1 MWTPRSR
8 PQWLA
13 LLSQADELFYG
24 GQAGGGKSDLILGL
38 GLIAHNRSI
47 IFRRERTQLTGATGL
62 VERSREIISSHGRY
76 NGMEMVWRNLPGDR
90 MLEFSGVQYEK
101 DVVKHKGKPHDLKA
115 FDELTEF
122 TEYQYRF
129 LIGWL
134 RSINVNQR
142 CRVVAT
148 GNPPTH
154 RDGEWVIRYW
164 APWLDKTHPNPA
176 IPGELRWFAMLDG
189 ESVEVDNSE
198 PFEHKSEKTD
208 KIEKIVPKSRT
219 FIPATLEDNVFLNDG
234 QYEQT
239 LQGLPEP
246 LRSQL
251 LYGDFGIRISDN
263 PWQLI
268 PTYWVELAQERWKQ
282 RDKPEKL
289 SALGVDAIRG
299 GADKATIAPRYDNY
313 FDKLVKFDGGEIQDG
328 PDLAAKVVKELGKRT
343 KDEEEAKNVPI
354 QFDIIGIGSSGYD
367 FLIDW
372 GANAIAVNAAAGSTM
387 RDKTGLFKMTNVRA
401 EMWWGMMEA
410 LDPKTGDD
418 IALPPD
424 SELLADLVAP
434 TYKVVTGG
442 IVIEKKK
449 DIRKRLKRSTDAGD
463 AVIQARRPEPI
474 LFG

>member
-24 GQAGGGKSDLILGL
+24 GQAGGGKSDLLVGL
-38 GLIAHNRSI
+38 GLIAHQRSI
-47 IFRRERTQLTGATGL
+47 VFRRERSQLVGATGL
-62 VERSREIISSHGRY
+62 VQRSRDIIGNHGKY

-90 MLEFSGVQYEK
+90 LLEFGGVQYERYVNK
-101 DVVKHKGKPHDLKA
+101 YMGKPNDFKV
-115 FDELTEF
+115 FDEIPEF

-129 LIGWL
+129 LGGWL
-134 RSINVNQR
+134 RSIDVNQR
-142 CRVVAT
+142 CRIIAT

-154 RDGEWVIRYW
+154 RDGEWIIRYW
-164 APWLDKTHPNPA
+164 SPWLDKTHPNPA
-176 IPGELRWFAMLDG
+176 LPGELRWFAMVEG
-189 ESVEVDNSE
+189 ESVEVDGPNE
-198 PFEHKSEKTD
+198 FEHEG
-208 KIEKIVPKSRT
+208 EKIIPRSRT
-219 FIPATLEDNVFLNDG
+219 FIPASLKDNPFLNDG
-234 QYEQT
+234 QYEQV
-239 LQGLPEP
+239 LQGLQEP

-251 LYGDFGIRISDN
+251 LYGDFSIRMSDN
-263 PWQLI
+263 LWQLI
-268 PTYWVELAQERWKQ
+268 PTAWVELAQERWK
-282 RDKPEKL
+282 RRERPPKL
-289 SALGVDAIRG
+289 SSLGVDAIRG

-313 FDKLVKFDGGEIQDG
+313 FDKLIKFDGGEIQDG
-328 PDLAAKVVKELGKRT
+328 PDLAAKVVLELGKRT
-343 KDEEEAKNVPI
+343 KNEEEAKNVPI

-387 RDKTGLFKMTNVRA
+387 RDKTGLFKMTNIRA

-463 AVIQARRPEPI
+463 AVIQARMPEPI

>member
-1 MWTPRSR
+1 MPRSN

-13 LLSQADELFYG
+13 LLSPADELFYG
-24 GQAGGGKSDLILGL
+24 GQAGGGKTDLIIGL
-38 GLIAHNRSI
+38 GVIAHKVSI
-47 IFRRERTQLTGATGL
+47 IFRRERTQLTGASGI
-62 VERSREIISSHGRY
+62 VQRSKDIIGSNGHY
-76 NGMEMVWRNLPGDR
+76 NGMEMLWKNLPYDR
-90 MLEFSGVQYEK
+90 KLEFSGVQYES
-101 DVVKHKGKPHDLKA
+101 DVRKHKGKPHDLIC
-115 FDELTEF
+115 FDEGTEF

-134 RSINVNQR
+134 RSTDENQR
-142 CRVVAT
+142 CRVIVT

-154 RDGEWVIRYW
+154 REGEWVIRYW

-176 IPGELRWFAMLDG
+176 LPGELRWFAMVEG
-189 ESVEVDNSE
+189 ENVEVGGPE
-198 PFEHKSEKTD
+198 TFEHTAKGKTET
-208 KIEKIVPKSRT
+208 IIPKSRT

-251 LYGDFGIRISDN
+251 LYGDFGIRITDT

-268 PTYWVELAQERWKQ
+268 PTAWVELAQERWKE
-282 RDKPEKL
+282 RERPPKL
-289 SALGVDAIRG
+289 SSLGVDASRG
-299 GADKATIAPRYDNY
+299 GADKSTIAARYDNY
-313 FDKLVKFDGGEIQDG
+313 FDKLVKYDGGEIKDG
-328 PDLAAKVVKELGKRT
+328 PDLAAKVVYELSQRT
-343 KDEEEAKNVPI
+343 TTEEEAQSVPI

-367 FLIDW
+367 FLINW
-372 GANAIAVNAAAGSTM
+372 GANAIAVNAASKSTM
-387 RDKTGLFKMTNVRA
+387 RDKTGLYKMTNLRA

-434 TYKVVTGG
+434 CYKIVTGG
-442 IVIEKKK
+442 VVVEKKD

-463 AVIQARRPEPI
+463 AVIQARMSEPI